1 MPPRPLSIL
10 FVCYANLA
18 RSPMAEAVMR
28 RMAHEAGL
36 DQQVLIDSAGT
47 TCLYP
52 GEPAC
57 SGTLDVLDA
66 HGIAHP
72 SLSRQLEYDDLNR
85 FDYVYAMDRRVLN
98 FILRHRQ
105 GTTAAVDLF
114 LAPAQRIGLVSVDE
128 VPDPFPNGDFQAT
141 YQLVRLGCLGILRT
155 LPLPRS
161 R

>member
-1 MPPRPLSIL
+1 MTPPLSIL

-28 RMAHEAGL
+28 QMAHEQGL
-36 DQQVLIDSAGT
+36 AQHLLIDSAGT

-57 SGTLDVLDA
+57 SGTLDVLNA
-66 HGIAHP
+66 HRTPHP
-72 SLSRQLEYDDLNR
+72 SLSRQLEYEDLNR
-85 FDYVYAMDRRVLN
+85 FDYVYALDRRVLS

-114 LAPAQRIGLVSVDE
+114 LTPAYRLGLVHVDE

-141 YQLVRLGCLGILRT
+141 YELVRLGCLGLLHT
-155 LPLPRS
+155 LPLPRP
-161 R
+161 